1 MAAPGSIDLNR
12 LWVFAAIAEAGG
24 FTAAAERIG
33 VAKAKV
39 SLELGRLEAQLGVS
53 LFTRT
58 TRRVGLTEAGQALYA
73 ECIPLLR
80 GVEDSLARL
89 SGAEQTELTGTLRIS
104 ATVEQAGHSL
114 APAIAEFAARHP
126 RLQIELRSSDRVADL
141 VKEGIDLAIR
151 AGWLR
156 DSSLRAVKLGEFEQW
171 VAAAPDYL
179 QRHGVPRKPA
189 ELARHHW
196 VALTLLSSPLTWKFT
211 ARNGRASTVRMSAR
225 LRADSGTTLRSLLL
239 HGAGI
244 SVIDQ
249 PTAENDIRDGR
260 LQRVLPE
267 WTLPRGG
274 IYAVYPPGRYVP
286 ASVRAFID
294 FYRDFIGRES
304 LPPGGANNR
313 ARP

>member
-1 MAAPGSIDLNR
+1 MAAPGSVDLNH

-24 FTAAAERIG
+24 FTAAAERLG

-73 ECIPLLR
+73 DCIPLLR
-80 GVEDSLARL
+80 GMEDSLARL

-104 ATVEQAGHSL
+104 ATVEQAGQSL
-114 APAIAEFAARHP
+114 APAAAEFAARHP

-156 DSSLRAVKLGEFEQW
+156 DSTLRAVKLGEFEQW
-171 VAAAPDYL
+171 VVAAPDYL
-179 QRHGVPRKPA
+179 QRHGLPRKPA
-189 ELARHHW
+189 ELAQHHW

-211 ARNGRASTVRMSAR
+211 ARNGRASAVRMSAR
-225 LRADSGTTLRSLLL
+225 LRADSGTTLRSLLQ

-244 SVIDQ
+244 SVLDQ
-249 PTAENDIRDGR
+249 PTAEDDIRNGR
-260 LQRVLPE
+260 LQRVLAD
-267 WTLPRGG
+267 WSLPRGG

-286 ASVRAFID
+286 AQVRGFID
-294 FYRDFIGRES
+294 FYRDFLGRAA
-304 LPPGGANNR
+304 LPAQ
-313 ARP
+313 ACK